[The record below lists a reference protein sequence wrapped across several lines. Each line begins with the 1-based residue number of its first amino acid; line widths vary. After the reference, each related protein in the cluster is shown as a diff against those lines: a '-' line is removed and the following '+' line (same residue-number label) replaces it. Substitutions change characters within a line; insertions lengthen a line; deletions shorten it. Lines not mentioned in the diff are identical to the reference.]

1 MTADSMVSRRKTIF
15 SHTRQAYTFVCLSEF
30 LTPYSSAGTIQLSED
45 ASHFYILVID
55 MFTTI

>member
-1 MTADSMVSRRKTIF
+1 MTADSMVSRRKTLF
-15 SHTRQAYTFVCLSEF
+15 SHTRQTYPFVCISEIF
-30 LTPYSSAGTIQLSED
+30 TPYPSAGTIQLSQD